1 MVKLIL
7 EEYNGVTF
15 GIGSSQYEDTPEN
28 PFSFEE
34 RARMIASTMEREGF
48 ENYKILAIEDL
59 HDDERWVNL
68 IMELVPDLR
77 VVYSNDSLTVRLLR
91 EEGLDVRVMPLAERD
106 RLSGTEVRRRILE
119 NGEWEELVPGPVR
132 SILMEISGYDRI
144 GRSRGAS
151 DTDED

>member
-1 MVKLIL
+1 
-7 EEYNGVTF
+7 
-15 GIGSSQYEDTPEN
+15 
-28 PFSFEE
+28 
-34 RARMIASTMEREGF
+34 MEREGF